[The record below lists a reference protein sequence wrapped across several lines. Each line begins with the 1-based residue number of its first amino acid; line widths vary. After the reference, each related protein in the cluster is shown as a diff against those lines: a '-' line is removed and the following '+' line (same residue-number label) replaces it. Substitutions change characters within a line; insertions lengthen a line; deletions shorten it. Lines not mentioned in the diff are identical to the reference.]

1 MDFCSIQLR
10 EGQNMT
16 LHELDLYFNSFL
28 KKEDFLSDPSRNGI
42 QIANSAPESKQI
54 TKVAF
59 AVDACEATARQ
70 AAQAGAQLLFVHH
83 GLFWGGCD
91 TITGIHY
98 KRIKAFLEND
108 LALYASHIPLDANAE
123 VGNNYG
129 IAARLGLQDV
139 KPFGS
144 WRGMTLGAMGTLPA
158 PVAIDEL
165 ERKLFPDG
173 ERAAHILP
181 FGKKEIRTVA
191 IISGGAGEDFAEA
204 VEADADVYITG
215 EISHEDF
222 HPIEESGINVIAG
235 GHYQTETVGVNL
247 VRAKLEKECGLET
260 VFIDL
265 PTRL

>member
-1 MDFCSIQLR
+1 
-10 EGQNMT
+10 MT
-16 LHELDLYFNSFL
+16 LTELDTYFNSFL
-28 KKEDFLSDPSRNGI
+28 KKELFAADPSRNGI
-42 QIANSAPESKQI
+42 QIANSAPDAKQI

-59 AVDACEATARQ
+59 AVDACEATANR
-70 AAQAGAQLLFVHH
+70 AAQAGAQVLFVHH
-83 GLFWGGCD
+83 GLFWGGCQ

-98 KRIKAFLEND
+98 RRIKAFLEHD

-123 VGNNYG
+123 VGNNFG
-129 IAARLGLQDV
+129 LAARIGLQDV
-139 KPFGS
+139 RPFGT
-144 WRGMTLGAMGTLPA
+144 WRGMQLGAIGTLPA

-165 ERKLFPDG
+165 ERKLFPNG
-173 ERAAHILP
+173 ERAAHVLP

-191 IISGGAGEDFAEA
+191 IISGGAGEDFEQA
-204 VEADADVYITG
+204 VAAGADAYITG
-215 EISHEDF
+215 EVGHEAF

-247 VRAKLEKECGLET
+247 VRAKLEKDCDLET

>member
-1 MDFCSIQLR
+1 
-10 EGQNMT
+10 MT
-16 LHELDLYFNSFL
+16 LCELDTYFNGFL
-28 KKEDFLSDPSRNGI
+28 KKENFPSDPSRNGI
-42 QIANSAPESKQI
+42 QIANSAPESKPI

-59 AVDACEATARQ
+59 AVDACDATAKQ

-129 IAARLGLQDV
+129 IAARLGLQNV
-139 KPFGS
+139 QPFGS
-144 WRGMTLGAMGTLPA
+144 WRGMSLGAMGTLPK
-158 PVAIDEL
+158 PLSIDEL
-165 ERKLFPDG
+165 ERALFPNG
-173 ERAAHILP
+173 EKAAHLFP

-191 IISGGAGEDFAEA
+191 VISGGAGEDFDQA
-204 VEADADVYITG
+204 VAAGADAYITG
-215 EISHEDF
+215 EVSHEDY

-247 VRAKLEKECGLET
+247 VRAKLEKDCGLET
-260 VFIDL
+260 VFIDI

>member
-1 MDFCSIQLR
+1 
-10 EGQNMT
+10 MT
-16 LHELDLYFNSFL
+16 LTELDRYFNTFL
-28 KKEDFLSDPSRNGI
+28 QRENFSADPSRNGI
-42 QIANSAPESKQI
+42 QIANSAPDSKQI

-98 KRIKAFLEND
+98 KRIKAFLKND

-129 IAARLGLQDV
+129 IAARLGLEDV
-139 KPFGS
+139 QPFGL
-144 WRGMTLGAMGTLPA
+144 WRGMKLGAIGRLPKA
-158 PVAIDEL
+158 LTIDEL
-165 ERKLFPDG
+165 ERKLFPNG
-173 ERAAHILP
+173 EKAAHLFP

-191 IISGGAGEDFAEA
+191 VISGGAGEDFNQA
-204 VEADADVYITG
+204 VVAGADAYITG
-215 EISHEDF
+215 EVGHEEY

-247 VRAKLEKECGLET
+247 VRAKLEKDCGLET
-260 VFIDL
+260 VFIDI